1 MTTAS
6 AAPQKTPVRAAIASW
21 VGSALE
27 YYDFFIY
34 GTAAALVFNK
44 IFFPNAAP
52 GVDILLSMATFGVG
66 YVARPIGAFFMG
78 HWGDKFGR
86 KNVLIGT
93 VLLMGISTFLV
104 GCLPTYT
111 QIGVWAPVFLVA
123 LRLLQGFSASG
134 EQSGGTSMSLEHS
147 PDNRRGFF
155 TSFTLA
161 GTQFGQVIA
170 AAVFIPVSALPNDQL
185 LSWGWRVPFW
195 ISALVVIAGLIIRA
209 RLTETPV
216 FKEEAATQEVAK
228 APLAILFRHHWKA
241 VIRVALCALVST
253 VSTIYGV
260 YALAFATSTVHL
272 DKGTMLWVGVTT
284 NLLSLVTIPLW
295 ALLADKIGRKPVFII
310 GVLGSGSA
318 MFLYMPAIVSGNYA
332 AIFGVAILMSGILY
346 MAENGIFPA
355 FFSEMFPTKV
365 RLSGMAIGTQV
376 GFAIAGFAPTIT
388 AAIAGKGADGWVPVA
403 WFTII
408 ACLIAAGAALTAKET
423 AHKTLAQ
430 IDAEA
435 EAIHA
440 ASAAPKVA
448 TAQ

>member
-1 MTTAS
+1 
-6 AAPQKTPVRAAIASW
+6 VRAALASW

-66 YVARPIGAFFMG
+66 YVARPVGAFFMG

-93 VLLMGISTFLV
+93 VLLMGLSTFLV
-104 GCLPTYT
+104 GCLPTYG
-111 QIGVWAPVFLVA
+111 QIGVWAPVLLVA

-134 EQSGGTSMSLEHS
+134 EQSGGTSMTLEHS
-147 PDNRRGFF
+147 PENRRGYF
-155 TSFTLA
+155 TSFTLS

-170 AAVFIPVSALPNDQL
+170 AAAFIPVSALPGDQL
-185 LSWGWRVPFW
+185 LTWGWRVPFW
-195 ISALVVIAGLIIRA
+195 LSAIVVFAGLIIRA
-209 RLTETPV
+209 RLAETPV
-216 FKEEAATQEVAK
+216 FQEEAASNEVSH
-228 APLAILFRHHWKA
+228 APIAVLFRHHWKA

-272 DKGTMLWVGVTT
+272 DKGIMLWVGVVT

-295 ALLADKIGRKPVFII
+295 ALLADRIGRKPVFIL
-310 GVLGSGSA
+310 GALGSGAA
-318 MFLYMPAIVSGNYA
+318 MFLYMPALVSGNWF

-346 MAENGIFPA
+346 MAQNGIFPA
-355 FFSEMFPTKV
+355 FYSEMFPTKV

-388 AAIAGKGADGWVPVA
+388 AAIAGPGINGWVPVA
-403 WFTII
+403 WFTVI
-408 ACLIAAGAALTAKET
+408 ASVIAAASALTAKET
-423 AHKTLAQ
+423 AHTSLEE
-430 IDAEA
+430 IDAAA
-435 EAIHA
+435 EAKA
-440 ASAAPKVA
+440 VTAPRVAEPAAP
-448 TAQ
+448 

>member
-1 MTTAS
+1 MTTAHP
-6 AAPQKTPVRAAIASW
+6 AAPKKTPVRAALASW

-44 IFFPNAAP
+44 LFFPNTAP

-86 KNVLIGT
+86 KRVLIGT
-93 VLLMGISTFLV
+93 VILMGISTFLV
-104 GCLPTYT
+104 GCLPTYG
-111 QIGVWAPVFLVA
+111 QIGVWAPILLVA

-134 EQSGGTSMSLEHS
+134 EQSGGTSMTLEHS
-147 PDNRRGFF
+147 PDNRRGYF

-170 AAVFIPVSALPNDQL
+170 AAVFIPVSALPGDQL
-185 LSWGWRVPFW
+185 LTWGWRVPFW
-195 ISALVVIAGLIIRA
+195 LSAIVVFAGLIIRA
-209 RLTETPV
+209 RLSETPV
-216 FKEEAATQEVAK
+216 FKEEAASHEVPP
-228 APLAILFRHHWKA
+228 APLAILFRHNWKA
-241 VIRVALCALVST
+241 VIRIALAALVST

-260 YALAFATSTVHL
+260 YALAFATTTVHL
-272 DKGTMLWVGVTT
+272 DKGAMLWVGVTT

-295 ALLADKIGRKPVFII
+295 ALLADKIGRKPVFIV
-310 GVLGSGSA
+310 GVLGSGAA
-318 MFLYMPAIVSGNYA
+318 MFLYMPAIVSGNWA

-346 MAENGIFPA
+346 MAQNGIFPA
-355 FFSEMFPTKV
+355 FYSEMFPTKV

-376 GFAIAGFAPTIT
+376 GFAISGFAPTIT
-388 AAIAGKGADGWVPVA
+388 AAIAGPGVGGWVPVA
-403 WFTII
+403 WYTVISCVI
-408 ACLIAAGAALTAKET
+408 SAAAALTAKET

-435 EAIHA
+435 EEAGTGQ
-440 ASAAPKVA
+440 KA
-448 TAQ
+448 TAGAQ

>member
-6 AAPQKTPVRAAIASW
+6 AAPQKTPVRAALASW

-104 GCLPTYT
+104 GCLPTYA
-111 QIGVWAPVFLVA
+111 QIGVWAPVLLVA

-147 PDNRRGFF
+147 PENRRGFF

-161 GTQFGQVIA
+161 GTQFGQVLA

-185 LSWGWRVPFW
+185 LTWGWRVPFW

-216 FKEEAATQEVAK
+216 FKEEAASNEVAK
-228 APLAILFRHHWKA
+228 TPLAILFRHHWKA

-272 DKGTMLWVGVTT
+272 DKGIMLWVGVTT

-295 ALLADKIGRKPVFII
+295 ALLADRIGRKPVFII
-310 GVLGSGSA
+310 GVLGSGAA

-376 GFAIAGFAPTIT
+376 GFAIAGFAPAIT

-435 EAIHA
+435 EALHA

-448 TAQ
+448 AAR

>member
-6 AAPQKTPVRAAIASW
+6 AAPQKTPVRAALASW

-104 GCLPTYT
+104 GCLPTYA
-111 QIGVWAPVFLVA
+111 QIGVWAPVLLVA

-147 PDNRRGFF
+147 PENRRGFF

-161 GTQFGQVIA
+161 GTQFGQVLA

-185 LSWGWRVPFW
+185 LTWGWRVPFW

-216 FKEEAATQEVAK
+216 FKEEAASNEVAK
-228 APLAILFRHHWKA
+228 TPLAILFRHHWKA

-272 DKGTMLWVGVTT
+272 DKGIMLWVGVTT

-295 ALLADKIGRKPVFII
+295 ALLADRIGRKPVFII
-310 GVLGSGSA
+310 GVLGSGAA

-430 IDAEA
+430 IDDEA
-435 EAIHA
+435 EALHA

-448 TAQ
+448 AAR

>member
-6 AAPQKTPVRAAIASW
+6 AAPQKTPVRAALASW

-104 GCLPTYT
+104 GCLPTYA
-111 QIGVWAPVFLVA
+111 QIGVWAPVLLVA

-147 PDNRRGFF
+147 PENRRGFF

-185 LSWGWRVPFW
+185 LTWGWRVPFW

-216 FKEEAATQEVAK
+216 FKEEAASNEVAK
-228 APLAILFRHHWKA
+228 TPLAVLFRYHWKA

-272 DKGTMLWVGVTT
+272 DKGIMLWVGVTT

-295 ALLADKIGRKPVFII
+295 ALLADRIGRKPVFII
-310 GVLGSGSA
+310 GVLGSGAA

-403 WFTII
+403 WFTVI

-435 EAIHA
+435 EARHA

-448 TAQ
+448 AAR